1 MPHVDFHLHTTTSD
15 GVWTP
20 EQMFAFMR
28 ESGIETFSITDH
40 DTMDVYPLPGDL
52 AAKSIPGME
61 VDTKCEGSTSH
72 LLVYGIRHKDAPL
85 LERLRAQ
92 REARFGRMEAIVEKL
107 RASGIAVTMDDVAA
121 QAGAAQSLGR
131 PHLARALVKLGVVPD
146 VQTAFDRYIADDKDG
161 FVSLD
166 RLESAD
172 AIALA
177 HESGAIVS
185 VAHPKRLREPRLLEV
200 LRAEGIDGVEVI
212 HPSADA
218 DMEREYREYAVRHGL
233 LVTGGTDF
241 HAPSPG
247 YQPGTTSLTA
257 DDVARLLDAVGEAAA

>member
-1 MPHVDFHLHTTTSD
+1 
-15 GVWTP
+15 
-20 EQMFAFMR
+20 MFAFLR

-40 DTMDVYPLPGDL
+40 DTMDVYPLPDDL

-61 VDTKCEGSTSH
+61 VDTKCEGATSH
-72 LLVYGIRHKDAPL
+72 LLVYGIHSKTAPL

-92 REARFGRMEAIVEKL
+92 REARRGRMEAIVEKL
-107 RASGIAVTMDDVAA
+107 RSSGIGVTMADVEA

-131 PHLARALVKLGVVPD
+131 PHLARALVALGVVPD

-166 RLESAD
+166 RLDSAD
-172 AIALA
+172 AIQLA

-185 VAHPKRLREPRLLEV
+185 VAHPKRLKEPRLLEV
-200 LRAEGIDGVEVI
+200 LRSEGIDGVEVV

-218 DMEREYREYAVRHGL
+218 AGEQEYRDYAVRHGL

-247 YQPGTTSLTA
+247 YQPGTRSLTG
-257 DDVARLLDAVGEAAA
+257 DDVRRLLDALDKASAPVK